1 MVPKLMLLSQVICIS
16 NESIDWF
23 WYDLDFERIPTEEG
37 RGGSYG
43 WSTQK
48 RNSICM
54 FSMWIRFY
62 LQIEKMLF
70 GLMYS
75 RIDQVKFVD
84 SL

>member
-1 MVPKLMLLSQVICIS
+1 
-16 NESIDWF
+16 
-23 WYDLDFERIPTEEG
+23 
-37 RGGSYG
+37 
-43 WSTQK
+43 
-48 RNSICM
+48 M